1 MGCICSKVTRANKYF
16 ENNAKSKETT
26 KPAKRLVSLSRRDE
40 VVVEVDGHASDAT
53 ASLIS
58 NQPGN
63 DNADSVPVS
72 SDEGE
77 KNEKIEKVN
86 LQRITS
92 IRSMSNGEKG
102 AQVVAGWPSW
112 LTAVAGEAINGWVP
126 RRADSFEKLDK
137 IGQGTY
143 SSVYKARDL
152 ETNKIVALKKVRF
165 ANMDPES
172 VRFMA
177 REITILRRLDHP
189 NVMKL
194 EGVIASRMSGSI
206 YLIFEYMEHDLAGLL
221 ASPGIKFTEAQIKC
235 YMQQL
240 LHGLEHCHNHGIL
253 HRDIK
258 GANLLIDSNGNL
270 KIADFGLATFFSS
283 PQKQPLT
290 SRVVTLWYR
299 PPELLLGATDYG
311 VAVDLWSTG
320 CILAELF
327 AGKPIMPG
335 RTEVEQLHKIFKL
348 CGSPSD
354 EYWKRSKLPHATI
367 FKPQHPYKRCV
378 AETFKDFPSSA
389 LTLLDVL
396 LAVEPEPRGT
406 AVSALNS
413 EFFTTKPLPCDPSSL
428 PKYPPT
434 KEFDVKFRD
443 EDARRRRV
451 TGGKGHGHE
460 STIRSSKESKAV
472 PAPDANAELQAS
484 IQKRQGQSNQI
495 SISEQYDHE
504 EDGGSG
510 FPIGPAKGTARNIY
524 SHSGQSMHP
533 TNFGSSRNM
542 NINDSVRAPDQE
554 FISPRQTA
562 KLRAQRSFVQ
572 RGAEQL
578 SRFSNSVAVRG
589 GSQFHGSSVTNV
601 NSRWPD
607 ESFNARYNNLD
618 DSSHSLLGRPNFSHK
633 KPGLESTLGYTG
645 KKGRVHYSGPLVPN
659 GGNIEEMLK
668 EHEKQI
674 QLAVRK
680 ARLDKKNTNESGHTE
695 SLLYHGR
702 INEEVMFPGGG
713 FFLGISFGQLSHLSC
728 RVFD

>member
-1 MGCICSKVTRANKYF
+1 MGCICSKVSRATKYLQR
-16 ENNAKSKETT
+16 SVRRKETT
-26 KPAKRLVSLSRRDE
+26 KPAKRLVSLSIKDE
-40 VVVEVDGHASDAT
+40 VVVELDGNANGSA

-58 NQPGN
+58 IQPGN
-63 DNADSVPVS
+63 DNAKSTPVS
-72 SDEGE
+72 FDDGE
-77 KNEKIEKVN
+77 KKEKIEQVSN
-86 LQRITS
+86 HQRITS
-92 IRSMSNGEKG
+92 IMSISNGERG

-152 ETNKIVALKKVRF
+152 ETNKMVALKKVRF

-177 REITILRRLDHP
+177 REIILLRRLDHP

-194 EGVIASRMSGSI
+194 EGVIASRMSGSL
-206 YLIFEYMEHDLAGLL
+206 YLVFEYMEHDLAGLL
-221 ASPGIKFTEAQIKC
+221 ASPGIKFSEAQIKC

-240 LHGLEHCHNHGIL
+240 LHGLEHCHSRGIL

-258 GANLLIDSNGNL
+258 GSNLLIDSNGNL

-299 PPELLLGATDYG
+299 PPELLLGATEYG
-311 VAVDLWSTG
+311 VSVDLWSAG

-327 AGKPIMPG
+327 VGKHIMPG

-378 AETFKDFPSSA
+378 TETFKDFPSSA
-389 LTLLDVL
+389 LALLDVL
-396 LAVEPEPRGT
+396 LAVEPEARGT
-406 AVSALNS
+406 ALSALDS
-413 EFFTTKPLPCDPSSL
+413 EFFMTKPLPCDPSTL

-434 KEFDVKFRD
+434 KEFDVKFQD
-443 EDARRRRV
+443 ENARRRRAA
-451 TGGKGHGHE
+451 GGKGHGYE
-460 STIRSSKESKAV
+460 STRRGSKESKAM

-484 IQKRQGQSNQI
+484 MQKQQGRSKQI
-495 SISEQYDHE
+495 GIGEIDNHE
-504 EDGGSG
+504 EDGVSR
-510 FPIGPAKGTARNIY
+510 FPIGSAAKGTARNTY
-524 SHSGQSMHP
+524 SHSGQSVHP
-533 TNFGSSRNM
+533 MNLGSSHKI
-542 NINDSVRAPDQE
+542 NINEAFRDPGHD
-554 FISPRQTA
+554 FISSRKTA
-562 KLRAQRSFVQ
+562 ELRAQRSFVE
-572 RGAEQL
+572 RGAAQL

-589 GSQFHGSSVTNV
+589 GSQFHGGSSTNL
-601 NSRWPD
+601 NLRWPE

-618 DSSHSLLGRPNFSHK
+618 DSSHGLLGRPKFLNK
-633 KPGLESTLGYTG
+633 KPGVESTMGYPT
-645 KKGRVHYSGPLVPN
+645 KKGHVHYSGPLVPQG

-674 QLAVRK
+674 QRAVRK
-680 ARLDKKNTNESGHTE
+680 ACLDKNTDESGHTE
-695 SLLYHGR
+695 SLFFHGR
-702 INEEVMFPGGG
+702 ING
-713 FFLGISFGQLSHLSC
+713 
-728 RVFD
+728 R